1 LAHEGSAV
9 LQPEQIRSTIRSY
22 LLEQFLPDATE
33 ASLAGD
39 TPLVSSGVLDSLATL
54 QVVSFLEDS
63 FGIKVKARD
72 VSVDNMDT
80 VDTMVRFVL
89 ERAGQ

>member
-1 LAHEGSAV
+1 M
-9 LQPEQIRSTIRSY
+9 LQTEDIRSAIRSY
-22 LLEQFLPDATE
+22 LLEQFLPGETE
-33 ASLAGD
+33 ASLADD
-39 TPLVSSGVLDSLATL
+39 TPLISSGVLDSLATL

-80 VDTMVRFVL
+80 LGQMVRFVE
-89 ERAGQ
+89 ERARR

>member
-1 LAHEGSAV
+1 
-9 LQPEQIRSTIRSY
+9 
-22 LLEQFLPDATE
+22 
-33 ASLAGD
+33 
-39 TPLVSSGVLDSLATL
+39 LVSSGVLDSLATL

-80 VDTMVRFVL
+80 VDQMVRFVL